1 MIEPQT
7 SQPWDLTSAIDLFNR
22 LSTSSSGPDLPYS
35 DCPVKDE
42 PSNTDGSARALGDFR
57 PIWNYLGVDAEKTS
71 KGFDVG
77 SFESAPYSFTSGGL
91 FSDLDSPPTSAT
103 DDSDIPDI
111 YEAYVTKSKEV
122 RWKDDVHGTKFPK
135 LRRRSKREKSSEDL
149 ISFPEEN
156 LEEQLSQS
164 KTDSRSPFAA
174 DRLFDIRSPRPERRQ
189 TRRQVLSD
197 ISRTDESSGLESE
210 VERPS
215 PPKSARLFNH
225 LSVIGAK
232 KNYESV
238 AIHPLY
244 NLTLEEKR
252 TKIAKKLSDQ
262 LGIDKK
268 TLLNTTSNLQR
279 SNEPKAIHVFV
290 DCSNIMI
297 GFHQALKL
305 ARGIPEEAKMKQQP
319 FSYRSLAFIME
330 RNRPAAKRVLAGSRS
345 NQSDLPIHF
354 AEAEECGYE
363 TNILDRVLKVREST
377 PKKLRR
383 GRGNGYLTGRS
394 NGSETPSTNMSSV
407 SFVEQGVDEL
417 LHMKILETLNDYP
430 KPSTI
435 VLASGDGAEAE
446 YSAGFFKNVQRALE
460 KGWNVELVAWNS
472 GLSGEYRE
480 STFKQ
485 RWRKQFRVI
494 RLDDFS
500 EELLA
505 IYKKHET
512 SPETSAMESPS
523 NPKKSTKSTEADL
536 FRLLHSQL

>member
-22 LSTSSSGPDLPYS
+22 LSVSTSGTDFPPSN
-35 DCPVKDE
+35 CTVNDE

-71 KGFDVG
+71 TDFDVG
-77 SFESAPYSFTSGGL
+77 SFESAPSSFTSGGL

-103 DDSDIPDI
+103 DDSDIPDV

-122 RWKDDVHGTKFPK
+122 RWKDEVNGTKLPK
-135 LRRRSKREKSSEDL
+135 LRHRSKKEKSLENVV
-149 ISFPEEN
+149 SFPKEN
-156 LEEQLSQS
+156 LEEQLSQL
-164 KTDSRSPFAA
+164 KTDSGSPFAA
-174 DRLFDIRSPRPERRQ
+174 DRLFDIQSPRPLEKRQ

-197 ISRTDESSGLESE
+197 ISQTDESSGVESE

-215 PPKSARLFNH
+215 ASKSARLFGY
-225 LSVIGAK
+225 SSAVGAK
-232 KNYESV
+232 KSYESLT
-238 AIHPLY
+238 IHPLY

-252 TKIAKKLSDQ
+252 AKIAKKLSDQ

-268 TLLNTTSNLQR
+268 TLLNATANLQR

-297 GFHQALKL
+297 GFHQALKI

-319 FSYRSLAFIME
+319 FSYQSLAFIME
-330 RNRPAAKRVLAGSRS
+330 RNRPAAKRILAGSRS
-345 NQSDLPIHF
+345 SHSDLPVHF
-354 AEAEECGYE
+354 AEAEKCGYE

-377 PKKLRR
+377 PKKVRR
-383 GRGNGYLTGRS
+383 GLGNGYLTGRS
-394 NGSETPSTNMSSV
+394 NGSESPSTNMSSV

-480 STFKQ
+480 SSFKQ

-505 IYKKHET
+505 IYRKHET
-512 SPETSAMESPS
+512 SP
-523 NPKKSTKSTEADL
+523 
-536 FRLLHSQL
+536 